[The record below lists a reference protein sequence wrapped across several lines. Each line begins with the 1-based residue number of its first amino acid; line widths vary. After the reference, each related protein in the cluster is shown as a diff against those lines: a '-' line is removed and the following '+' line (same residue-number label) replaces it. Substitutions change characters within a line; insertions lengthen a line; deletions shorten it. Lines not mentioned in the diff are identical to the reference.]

1 MKPILKKLNVI
12 LNDKQKNR
20 MKLLVVM
27 MVIGA
32 LLETVSISLVL
43 PIATVLT
50 NPESVKGEGIV
61 GGIYRLLGCISNAGR
76 TFAGFCRKEYFF
88 ICAD

>member
-1 MKPILKKLNVI
+1 MKKILKKLNVI
-12 LNDKQKNR
+12 LNKQQKSR

-27 MVIGA
+27 MIIGA

-50 NPESVKGEGIV
+50 NPQSVNGDGIV
-61 GGIYRLLGCISNAGR
+61 
-76 TFAGFCRKEYFF
+76 
-88 ICAD
+88 ADLEQVHQCV